1 LSEFLVLKP
10 SLIHQKI
17 RDTLFG
23 DDTLAKVVQTPSDA
37 QLTEPW
43 DSFRRARKLVE
54 AEDREGAI
62 QLIYQV
68 LQMPQLESRIR
79 LQAWHVLRELGE
91 RPPQEKEKELL
102 GVVVEVGMP
111 KGLDLLAAYADHR
124 ARYFNYSGAGI
135 LWERPDDSLDSA
147 VDDLLKAGSAVV
159 HDIGPWG
166 QVRPPEPA
174 KGNVRI
180 NLLTPSGLHIGQ
192 GPTEALNLDPMGGPI
207 LASSFQ
213 LMQKLM
219 ELKKKSQDSM

>member
-23 DDTLAKVVQTPSDA
+23 DETLARVVQTPSDL

-43 DSFRRARKLVE
+43 DSFRRARRLVE
-54 AEDREGAI
+54 ADDRQAAK
-62 QLIYQV
+62 QVMYQV
-68 LQMPQLESRIR
+68 LEMPQLESRIR

-91 RPPQEKEKELL
+91 KPPQEKEKEML

-147 VDDLLKAGSAVV
+147 VDDLLTAGSAVV
-159 HDIGPWG
+159 QEIKPWE
-166 QVRPPEPA
+166 QVRPPEPT

-207 LASSFQ
+207 LASSFR

-219 ELKKKSQDSM
+219 ELKKKSQDSL